1 MAMSGPG
8 SPVSAPRRV
17 RVRLHV
23 DLGSPRR
30 AGSALSALLPDNVQL
45 PEGMEIEMRAERGGL
60 VIEAS
65 HSVEGADTLAATL
78 VEVLEHARLAGL
90 VAPLGDGD

>member
-1 MAMSGPG
+1 
-8 SPVSAPRRV
+8 
-17 RVRLHV
+17 
-23 DLGSPRR
+23 
-30 AGSALSALLPDNVQL
+30 
-45 PEGMEIEMRAERGGL
+45 MEIEMRAERGGL